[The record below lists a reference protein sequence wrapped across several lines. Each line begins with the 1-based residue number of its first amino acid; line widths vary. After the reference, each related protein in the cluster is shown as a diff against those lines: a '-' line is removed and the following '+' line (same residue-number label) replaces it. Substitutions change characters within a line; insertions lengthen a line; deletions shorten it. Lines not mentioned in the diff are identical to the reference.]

1 MLLSVLFL
9 LSLMSLQCIV
19 VDSYGTLY
27 WSVLVILSLCFVKLV
42 VNLWIVH
49 NNAYWRNIKDLSR
62 DALQNTEMPLDDI
75 HNPKSLPTNHEDN
88 YRHTSDWSQTKI
100 LRTNHYIQLDMS
112 ANSKKPGT
120 TLADSPLINTSKYFH
135 STIIPSAHTIMS

>member
-62 DALQNTEMPLDDI
+62 DALQNTEMPLDDTTP
-75 HNPKSLPTNHEDN
+75 NPSQQTMKTTID
-88 YRHTSDWSQTKI
+88 TSDWSQTKI

-112 ANSKKPGT
+112 ANSKNNQPNKSDT
-120 TLADSPLINTSKYFH
+120 RIK
-135 STIIPSAHTIMS
+135 